1 MDAQTFNLTLPT
13 SWEELTDKQLLL
25 VYDLFARDLSAA
37 EVKTLC
43 LIKWNRLKVLA
54 SLPDHRFLIKRG
66 KVFDKPNEQRKA
78 GFISAMARKI
88 RPKVKGEREVAL
100 SARQVQQAT
109 SCLDFLDAFAPI
121 PVRISHIGRHKAIA
135 ADFEKVPFE
144 QYLYVDNLFQGYLNT
159 QNEELLRQMAQVL
172 YANDKVK
179 PTKAHLIGIFYW
191 MASLKQYFAQMF
203 NNFYRPAPTNQDGG
217 SLAPEGKDLFKE
229 LRDNTNAQIRALTGG
244 DITKEATIMK
254 MDTWRALTELDAK
267 AKEVEEYRKA
277 AKSN

>member
-1 MDAQTFNLTLPT
+1 MEAVFNISLPR
-13 SWEELTDKQLLL
+13 SWAELTDKQLLL

-43 LIKWNRLKVLA
+43 LVKWNRLKVLA
-54 SLPDHRFLIKRG
+54 SLPDKRFLMKR
-66 KVFDKPNEQRKA
+66 
-78 GFISAMARKI
+78 
-88 RPKVKGEREVAL
+88 KGEPEVAL

-109 SCLDFLDAFAPI
+109 SVLDFLDNFAPM

-159 QNEELLRQMAQVL
+159 QQDELLVQMAQVL

-179 PTKAHLIGIFYW
+179 PTMAHLVGIFYW

-203 NNFYRPAPTNQDGG
+203 SNFYKPVPTGEGSG
-217 SLAPEGKDLFKE
+217 SLGDEQADIFRK

-267 AKEVEEYRKA
+267 AKEAEEYRKA
-277 AKSN
+277 AKSS